1 MPGFLDPDA
10 VSIQAEYTRYLDP
23 DVLGK
28 IVFKNFA
35 LNVLKLEPTRVR
47 IPLSRQGDLGTYRDS
62 CDAGIRFGN
71 RWYSVETKCS
81 RWVVAK
87 SCKANPSPR
96 WMFSGLLHSAK
107 GRERAEY
114 DLIFAVGIDTPGLE
128 DSLGYW
134 KHLHS
139 LKKTHEAEG
148 RAFDFSVWPHDPAF
162 LSRCGVY
169 VLPRES
175 ISVNH
180 LDITIRSLSRRP
192 DYQFF
197 GWGHE
202 TSRLRDV
209 WRHAI
214 QTVNASPS
222 VDELSL
228 QR

>member
-134 KHLHS
+134 KHMLIPLTQVRPWMS
-139 LKKTHEAEG
+139 GE
-148 RAFDFSVWPHDPAF
+148 RDFVGWPSPAMF
-162 LSRCGVY
+162 GTQPSANSCG
-169 VLPRES
+169 
-175 ISVNH
+175 
-180 LDITIRSLSRRP
+180 
-192 DYQFF
+192 
-197 GWGHE
+197 
-202 TSRLRDV
+202 
-209 WRHAI
+209 
-214 QTVNASPS
+214 
-222 VDELSL
+222 
-228 QR
+228 